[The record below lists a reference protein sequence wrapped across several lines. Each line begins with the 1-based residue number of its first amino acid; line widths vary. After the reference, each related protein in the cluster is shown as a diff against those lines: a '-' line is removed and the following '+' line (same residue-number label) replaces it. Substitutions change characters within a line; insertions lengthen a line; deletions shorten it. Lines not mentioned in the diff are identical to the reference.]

1 MSHSLAVW
9 FQVTQLLWIFV
20 FSSVKWQRGQP
31 LKSFLVPGN
40 QGVKWV
46 SIPFSLCKEILLRE
60 ISLIHQGTLPRSG
73 EEQNVLSSWALV
85 HTTGTEARTQ
95 INNTECWE
103 PCQASVNWVSQSDTL
118 GYIAKHQNDN
128 WKQKRALCW
137 PLAVDSLSAAQARRE
152 LHLCFIQCALHLQG
166 LPAPPPAPHPSWTRS
181 SHVTQSLAGRAE
193 KGKRQEDGGA
203 LGQKPPPYLLRMT
216 RSTWWSLRIPSRT
229 ARPNPAG
236 PQTGRPSLRGSTREH
251 PPDTVPHNRHAGMP
265 AWALH
270 IRQQASQPPTE
281 RKTAAPGTSRFA
293 PGSPHR
299 RWPCR
304 PTRIRGWTCSR
315 QANKRIG
322 WEAPGGGARGLRSP
336 ASHLSPGPALSRNGL
351 RALLPCPAMGA
362 LV

>member
-166 LPAPPPAPHPSWTRS
+166 LPAPPPRPPSF
-181 SHVTQSLAGRAE
+181 L
-193 KGKRQEDGGA
+193 D
-203 LGQKPPPYLLRMT
+203 
-216 RSTWWSLRIPSRT
+216 
-229 ARPNPAG
+229 
-236 PQTGRPSLRGSTREH
+236 
-251 PPDTVPHNRHAGMP
+251 
-265 AWALH
+265 
-270 IRQQASQPPTE
+270 
-281 RKTAAPGTSRFA
+281 
-293 PGSPHR
+293 
-299 RWPCR
+299 
-304 PTRIRGWTCSR
+304 
-315 QANKRIG
+315 
-322 WEAPGGGARGLRSP
+322 
-336 ASHLSPGPALSRNGL
+336 
-351 RALLPCPAMGA
+351 
-362 LV
+362 